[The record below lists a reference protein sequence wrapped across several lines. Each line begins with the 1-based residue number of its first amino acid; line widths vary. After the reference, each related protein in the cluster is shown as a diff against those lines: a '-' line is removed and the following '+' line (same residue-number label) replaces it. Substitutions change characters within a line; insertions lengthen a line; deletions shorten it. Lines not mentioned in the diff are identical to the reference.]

1 MIGDY
6 LSPGDGQCPLIPF
19 NDDHLSND
27 HIDILQIHQSSIN
40 IGKNENIDNN
50 LLIKLPSTT
59 LQPQNDNNIKL
70 KDIVKAFDNQNIFTQ
85 YFSTSGYDFS
95 NEFNR
100 VYRMKSTEK
109 EHFYLDSLALCHR
122 VLSITNPYLT
132 SDVVEQ
138 YSKAIHILAYTHLE
152 DSYTLSATSLQP
164 STTDKTTD
172 ITSSASNPGF
182 VRIFIGSSYSSD
194 INTWLPSMH
203 FRITHL
209 YSNIVANTTQTIF
222 TNRRNNSDN
231 ILYKT
236 LSEQSIFCCYHTYDF
251 AQYPALHTLYSKIST
266 ENTLA
271 AKDRSELSSYSH
283 ARVYLKMP
291 IIIDQNAVVTDED
304 DSDATTTANSI
315 TSTHS
320 IHTLTPPHD
329 AVTDILT
336 TYHMNTNAPTDSTSH
351 SSTASS
357 QRLYETAC
365 GSDLLVWGSD
375 PYRTTGIGI
384 AHKNAATNNN
394 NNNNDSTHIDKSM
407 YINMQ
412 SVPLPISI
420 CSQRVKL
427 VACSSRHTLI
437 LTGKG
442 QIYACGDNS
451 EGALGVGDLLPRYA
465 CNSYMYTL
473 CFLCLLY
480 VFTCVVCCRQ
490 GFCPVLLTL
499 SKGSEGEEHVEVIKI
514 EAGVSQM
521 QYLSFSTLV

>member
-6 LSPGDGQCPLIPF
+6 LSPGDSRCPLIPF

-27 HIDILQIHQSSIN
+27 HIDILKIHQSSIN
-40 IGKNENIDNN
+40 ISKNENIDNN
-50 LLIKLPSTT
+50 LLIKLSSTT

-70 KDIVKAFDNQNIFTQ
+70 KDIVKAFDNQIIYTQ

-109 EHFYLDSLALCHR
+109 EQFYPDSLALCNR
-122 VLSITNPYLT
+122 VLSITNPYLST
-132 SDVVEQ
+132 DTVEQ
-138 YSKAIHILAYTHLE
+138 YSRAIHILANTHLQE
-152 DSYTLSATSLQP
+152 SYTLCAASLQA
-164 STTDKTTD
+164 TTTAKTTD
-172 ITSSASNPGF
+172 ISSSATNPGF

-194 INTWLPSMH
+194 TNSWLPSIH

-209 YSNIVANTTQTIF
+209 YSNIVTNTTHNSP
-222 TNRRNNSDN
+222 TNKRNNSDN

-236 LSEQSIFCCYHTYDF
+236 LSEQSILCCYHTYDF
-251 AQYPALHTLYSKIST
+251 TQYPELHTLYSKIGT

-271 AKDRSELSSYSH
+271 SKDRSELSSYSNT
-283 ARVYLKMP
+283 RVYIKVP
-291 IIIDQNAVVTDED
+291 SVIDQTAVVTDEED
-304 DSDATTTANSI
+304 NETNTTANS
-315 TSTHS
+315 TSIN
-320 IHTLTPPHD
+320 IHRLTLAHD

-336 TYHMNTNAPTDSTSH
+336 TYHMNNSTNTDSTPH
-351 SSTASS
+351 SSTALP
-357 QRLYETAC
+357 QRVYETAC

-375 PYRTTGIGI
+375 PYHTTGISI
-384 AHKNAATNNN
+384 THKNADNTNNN
-394 NNNNDSTHIDKSM
+394 DRTSADRSV

-451 EGALGVGDLLPRYA
+451 EGALGVGDLQPRYY
-465 CNSYMYTL
+465 CSIYLYCIYTS
-473 CFLCLLY
+473 LLY
-480 VFTCVVCCRQ
+480 TCHIIY
-490 GFCPVLLTL
+490 VLL
-499 SKGSEGEEHVEVIKI
+499 
-514 EAGVSQM
+514 
-521 QYLSFSTLV
+521 